1 MRKTNFTECFFFQP
15 LSDRHHP
22 FDVRREFVPPDFRGG
37 WSRDM
42 RGREGYDGYDGRGI
56 PGDYERHYERDRPHH
71 DRGIV
76 CDDYLSMICIIQE
89 KSI

>member
-1 MRKTNFTECFFFQP
+1 MFGERKISEILTRECVKLTSLNVFFQP

-42 RGREGYDGYDGRGI
+42 RGREGYDGYDGRGV

-71 DRGIV
+71 DRGI
-76 CDDYLSMICIIQE
+76 Q
-89 KSI
+89 